1 MCDDDRFVCHCTC
14 QRSFRSLRRLWRRSG
29 MMFQAGPAC
38 LPVACRSFFRLDGFI
53 GRWLGLSLSDEP
65 VRNG

>member
-1 MCDDDRFVCHCTC
+1 MKPKTTRALSMSLLKF
-14 QRSFRSLRRLWRRSG
+14 QRHFQETSG

-38 LPVACRSFFRLDGFI
+38 LPVACRSFVRLDGFI

-65 VRNG
+65 VRNC